1 MDTKDSK
8 DAKDKSASKDASAG
22 AKPEASS
29 GILEAAPESAVIK
42 TIERERNALPEDEK
56 EYLHAHVLANTVLDI
71 NERSFQDIENFKSVT
86 LTFSNLRANSKA
98 FLTLQPDQEAIW
110 SDGGE
115 GDRLVGLSISSR
127 VDPVLYVSNF
137 LINAR
142 EMYLQTYQDA
152 QEIQIALYVRT
163 NQQGVR
169 GRVDLPPGA
178 SVTLQSNDDRSTVIG
193 LSSFAIDLGN

>member
-1 MDTKDSK
+1 MDTKDNK
-8 DAKDKSASKDASAG
+8 DAKDKSAPKDT
-22 AKPEASS
+22 SS
-29 GILEAAPESAVIK
+29 GPKPAAPSTIVAAAPESAAMR
-42 TIERERNALPEDEK
+42 TIDAERNALPSDAK
-56 EYLHAHVLANTVLDI
+56 ALLGAHVLANTVAAI
-71 NERSFQDIENFKSVT
+71 NERSFTIETFKPVT

-98 FLTLQPDQEAIW
+98 FLTLRPDQEAIW
-110 SDGGE
+110 SDGGQ

-137 LINAR
+137 LVNAR

-152 QEIQIALYVRT
+152 QEIQISLYLRT

-178 SVTLQSNDDRSTVIG
+178 SVTLESNDDRSTVIG